1 MTGTLRA
8 IYRYSTVILVAAVIV
23 QIFLAGLGVF
33 GVVSEAAEGETAVT
47 QDAIEDEFEAHAI
60 LGSLLLLGGL
70 LLFLISLGARLGRN
84 RVLLS
89 LAVPLLVFLQI
100 ILAGVGEDSSVI
112 GALHLVNALVIL
124 GLLGWLAYGAWRRWT
139 DLGAAGGR
147 GSMAT

>member
-1 MTGTLRA
+1 MTDTLRT
-8 IYRYSTVILVAAVIV
+8 IYRYWTAILFAAVIV

-33 GVVSEAAEGETAVT
+33 GVVSEAAEGESTVS
-47 QDAIEDEFEAHAI
+47 QDTIEDEFTPHAI

-70 LLFLISLGARLGRN
+70 LLFLMSLGARLGRD
-84 RVLLS
+84 RILWS
-89 LAVPLLVFLQI
+89 LAVPVLVFLQI